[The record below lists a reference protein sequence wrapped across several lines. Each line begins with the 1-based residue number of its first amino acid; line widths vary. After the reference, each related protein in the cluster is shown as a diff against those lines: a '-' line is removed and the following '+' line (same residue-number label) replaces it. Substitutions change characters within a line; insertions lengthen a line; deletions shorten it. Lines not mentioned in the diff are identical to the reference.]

1 MRFNSRAL
9 SFRAVVLVGLLSVAC
24 GGGAAPAATAPP
36 AAQAAN
42 TAAPQTTG
50 GALSLDTLVAAAKA
64 EGSVSWYAPSSES
77 SISRAADAFQQKYG
91 IKVQG
96 LRFASAELLQRYS
109 AEADSGKIV
118 ADVISPSGDVTTFVN
133 DAISKG
139 WIDANA
145 TDSLPV
151 VKSGEFP
158 AKFRANANA
167 PILDVGPWLIAYNT
181 KLLKPEEVPKTWTDL
196 TDPRFKGQLMM
207 LDPRAAAAYFDVFD
221 LLLRTYGETFYQ
233 QLLANNPRFYQGGVP
248 GNQAL
253 GAGEGAVLFPTSAA
267 LAGDVAKNGAPV
279 ATVQPDLSVG
289 IETKV
294 VLSAKAKTPH
304 PNAGKLLANYL
315 MSQEGNKVYAS
326 DPGTVSVYDTSG
338 LPKDYTSAAPD
349 AESKANQ
356 QKLLPLLGLS

>member
-1 MRFNSRAL
+1 MRSITGRSCDVGIRAAL
-9 SFRAVVLVGLLSVAC
+9 VLAVLSVAC
-24 GGGAAPAATAPP
+24 SGGAPTAPT
-36 AAQAAN
+36 N
-42 TAAPQTTG
+42 TAAAPQTTA
-50 GALSLDTLVAAAKA
+50 GAPSLDALVAAAKT
-64 EGSVSWYAPSSES
+64 EGSVSWYAPSSET
-77 SISRAADAFQQKYG
+77 SISRVADAFEQKYG

-118 ADVISPSGDVTTFVN
+118 ADVISPSGDVTAFVN
-133 DAISKG
+133 DAINKG
-139 WIDANA
+139 WIDPNA
-145 TDSLPV
+145 TDNLPA

-167 PILDVGPWLIAYNT
+167 PILDVGPWLIAYNS

-196 TDPRFKGQLMM
+196 TNPRFKGQLMM

-233 QLLANNPRFYQGGVP
+233 QLLANNPRLYQGGVP

-294 VLSAKAKTPH
+294 VLSAKARTPH
-304 PNAGKLLANYL
+304 PNAGQLLANYL